1 VIYSTLTR
9 RALDFAEAAHRG
21 QLRKGTTD
29 IPFMHHPVA
38 LAALLIA
45 DGADEELVCA
55 AYLHDV
61 VEHTPVTLA
70 TVARLFGAHV
80 ARLVDGATEPD
91 LDERG
96 RRLPWHD
103 RRSTALLRL
112 ERAEPDVVALKAAD
126 VCANIAD
133 LVVDHYREGGAVWA
147 RFPADAHDQVWFY
160 RCLGRLAVA
169 RLEGRPR
176 LHAELG
182 TRLDELGELPLPAV
196 RKARSRRRRTKVV
209 AASS

>member
-1 VIYSTLTR
+1 MIYSTLTR

-29 IPFMHHPVA
+29 VPFVHHPVA
-38 LAALLIA
+38 IAALLMA
-45 DGADEELVCA
+45 DGADEELVSA

-61 VEHTPVTLA
+61 VEHTHVTLA
-70 TVARLFGAHV
+70 TVDRLFGARV
-80 ARLVDGATEPD
+80 AQLVDGATEPD
-91 LDERG
+91 LDEHG
-96 RRLPWHD
+96 RPLPWHD

-133 LVVDHYREGGAVWA
+133 LVVDHDREAGAVWV
-147 RFPADAHDQVWFY
+147 RFTAEPHDQVWFY
-160 RCLGRLAVA
+160 RVLGRLAVA

-176 LHAELG
+176 LHAELA
-182 TRLDELGELPLPAV
+182 TRLVQLGELPLPAV
-196 RKARSRRRRTKVV
+196 RKARRRRRAKAV
-209 AASS
+209 AVSS